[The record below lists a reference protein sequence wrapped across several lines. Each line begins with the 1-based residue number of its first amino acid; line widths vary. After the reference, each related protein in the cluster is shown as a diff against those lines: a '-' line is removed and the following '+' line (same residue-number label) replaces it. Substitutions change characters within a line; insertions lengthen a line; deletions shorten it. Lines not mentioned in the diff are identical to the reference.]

1 MNNAPPV
8 PGVPGARVRTPL
20 ATSSSRGAPARRRVE
35 RGPPPLPRDERD
47 LIEPHDDRQPGEGE
61 QVGRELLTR
70 GPSEPLGEVIVDV
83 VDALGETVRTRLE
96 IVEET
101 MIARARTAGL
111 RGLGL
116 GAAALFLVAAWVC
129 AAVAL
134 GLWLREP
141 LSGPAALAIIAGI
154 HLVAAGALALAGFA
168 ADEGENA

>member
-1 MNNAPPV
+1 MNNAPPL
-8 PGVPGARVRTPL
+8 PSPGARPRTPL
-20 ATSSSRGAPARRRVE
+20 ATSSSRGAPARRRLE
-35 RGPPPLPRDERD
+35 RGPPPLPRDERELVEQHGERQHD
-47 LIEPHDDRQPGEGE
+47 EREP
-61 QVGRELLTR
+61 VGRELVTR
-70 GPSEPLGEVIVDV
+70 GPGEPLGEVIADV
-83 VDALGETVRTRLE
+83 VDAFGETVRTRLE

-116 GAAALFLVAAWVC
+116 GAAALCLVAAWVC
-129 AAVAL
+129 GAVAL

-168 ADEGENA
+168 AGAEEDA